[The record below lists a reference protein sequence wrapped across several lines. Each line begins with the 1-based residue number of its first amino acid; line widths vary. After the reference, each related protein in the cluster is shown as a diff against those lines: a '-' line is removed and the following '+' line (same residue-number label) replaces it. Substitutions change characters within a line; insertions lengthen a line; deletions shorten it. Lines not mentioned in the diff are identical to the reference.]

1 MRILVLFCLLLVW
14 LPAEARE
21 MAGVMVQETIR
32 DDDGAV
38 LQLNGAGIRT
48 KMFFDVY
55 LAQFYLEKPSASAAE
70 AIAADGKKRMIMH
83 FLYKEVSRDKL
94 VEAWNEGFRN
104 NTASEELAGLQARID
119 QFNELFEDVRK
130 GDVVVLDFHPATGT
144 AVTVKGRQ
152 KGVIPGKDFN
162 DAMLKIWLGE
172 KPVTESL
179 KKELLGWKTS

>member
-1 MRILVLFCLLLVW
+1 MRILLLFCLLLIG

-21 MAGVMVQETIR
+21 IAGVMVQETIK

-38 LQLNGAGIRT
+38 LHLNGAGIRT

-55 LAQFYLEKPSASAAE
+55 LAQLYLEKPSSSAAE
-70 AIAADGKKRMIMH
+70 VIAAEGKKRMIMH
-83 FLYKEVSRDKL
+83 FLYKEVSKDKL
-94 VEAWNEGFRN
+94 VEAWNEGFKN
-104 NTASEELAGLQARID
+104 NTGSDELGRLQARID
-119 QFNELFEDVRK
+119 QFNDLFEDVKK
-130 GDVVVLDFHPATGT
+130 GDVVVLDYIPATGT

-152 KGVIPGKDFN
+152 KGVVPGKDFN

-179 KKELLGWKTS
+179 KGQLLDQQKN